1 MADKITELTDHEV
14 EQLNQIDPRA
24 FNVKLGDKIKAI
36 QEAINTLHEND

>member
-1 MADKITELTDHEV
+1 MADKVIELTDHEV

-24 FNVKLGDKIKAI
+24 FNVKLGDKIKEI